1 MRRNDMTYENK
12 IKEIDEFKKKIDK
25 HRPFDKHTLE
35 QLKEYYRIGL
45 TYSSNALEGNS
56 LTETET
62 KIVLEDG
69 ITIGGKP
76 IRDHYEALGHSE
88 AYDLLYRLAKTTVI
102 TEKDILELH
111 RLFYY
116 RIDQPKAGHYRKEKV
131 IITGTDF
138 IPPPPS
144 RVPALMKKFILDI
157 PKMRKKYHPV
167 EFSAL
172 LHKEFVARHPF
183 VDGNGRA
190 ARLLMNLA
198 LLQNGYVITIIPPVL
213 RNDYINAIKKTQIEP
228 KTDIPFINFI
238 SAMVYESMLD
248 YLRLLNAL

>member
-1 MRRNDMTYENK
+1 M
-12 IKEIDEFKKKIDK
+12 
-25 HRPFDKHTLE
+25 E

-76 IRDHYEALGHSE
+76 IRDHYEATGHSE
-88 AYDLLYRLAKTTVI
+88 AYNLLYRLAKNKEI
-102 TEKDILELH
+102 TEKDILDLH

-116 RIDQPKAGHYRKEKV
+116 RIDEKNAGKYRKEKV
-131 IITGTDF
+131 IITGTEF

-144 RVPALMKKFILDI
+144 KLSGLMKKFARNI
-157 PKMRKKYHPV
+157 PLIRKKYHPV

-172 LHKEFVARHPF
+172 IHKEFVTIHPF
-183 VDGNGRA
+183 VDGNGRT

-198 LLQNGYVITIIPPVL
+198 LLQSGYVITIIPPVL
-213 RNDYINAIKKTQIEP
+213 RNYYISAIGKTQIEP
-228 KTDIPFINFI
+228 VDNTTFVNFI
-238 SAMVYESMLD
+238 SAMVYESMKD
-248 YLRLLNAL
+248 YMRLLNAL

>member
-1 MRRNDMTYENK
+1 MLYDNR
-12 IKEIDEFKKKIDK
+12 IKEIDRLKKRLDK
-25 HRPFDKHTLE
+25 YRPFNKGALE
-35 QLKEYYRIGL
+35 KLKEYYRIGL

-88 AYDLLYRLAKTTVI
+88 AYNLLYLLAKARAI

-116 RIDQPKAGHYRKEKV
+116 RIDQSNAGHYRKEKV

-138 IPPPPS
+138 IPPPA
-144 RVPALMKKFILDI
+144 RVPALMKKFVLDI
-157 PKMRKKYHPV
+157 SKMRKKYHPV
-167 EFSAL
+167 EFAAL
-172 LHKEFVARHPF
+172 LHKEFVTIHPF
-183 VDGNGRA
+183 TDGNGRA

-198 LLQNGYVITIIPPVL
+198 LLQNGYVIAIIPPVL
-213 RNDYINAIKKTQIEP
+213 RNDYINAIKKTQAEP
-228 KTDIPFINFI
+228 KTDIPFTNFI
-238 SAMVYESMLD
+238 SAMVYESMRD

>member
-1 MRRNDMTYENK
+1 MPYDNR
-12 IKEIDEFKKKIDK
+12 IKEIDEFKKQIDK

-76 IRDHYEALGHSE
+76 MRDHYEAMGHSE
-88 AYDLLYRLAKTTVI
+88 AYDLLYRLSETTAI

-116 RIDQPKAGHYRKEKV
+116 RIDQSNAGYYRKEKV

-138 IPPPPS
+138 IPPPPAK
-144 RVPALMKKFILDI
+144 VPQLMKKFILDI

-172 LHKEFVARHPF
+172 LHKEFVTIHPF
-183 VDGNGRA
+183 TDGNGRA

-198 LLQNGYVITIIPPVL
+198 LLQTGYVIAIIPPVL
-213 RNDYINAIKKTQIEP
+213 RNDYINAIKKTQADP
-228 KTDIPFINFI
+228 QTDILFINFI
-238 SAMVYESMLD
+238 SAMVYESMRD
-248 YLRLLNAL
+248 YLRLLKAL

>member
-1 MRRNDMTYENK
+1 MTYENK
-12 IKEIDEFKKKIDK
+12 ISAIDELKQQLDK
-25 HRPFDKHTLE
+25 HRPFDRHTLG

-88 AYDLLYRLAKTTVI
+88 AYDLLYRLSTANDI

-116 RIDQPKAGHYRKEKV
+116 RIDEAKAGHYRKGKV

-144 RVPALMKKFILDI
+144 EISALMKKFVADT
-157 PKMRKKYHPV
+157 PKMREKYHSV
-167 EFSAL
+167 EFAAL
-172 LHKEFVARHPF
+172 LHKELVTIHPF

-198 LLQNGYVITIIPPVL
+198 LLQSGYVITIIPPIL
-213 RNDYINAIKKTQIEP
+213 RNEYINAIKKTQIAP
-228 KTDIPFINFI
+228 QTDAPFINFI
-238 SAMVYESMLD
+238 SAMVYESIKD